1 MHREKNMNGEME
13 KTEKGSARVDAI
25 KEQAA
30 QLARK
35 AKEGFARLNERTQ
48 VYQEGAREFLDS
60 VGLYIKENPQR
71 SAIIAV
77 LAGLGLGLLIGRA
90 TKRGRD

>member
-30 QLARK
+30 QLAGK

>member
-1 MHREKNMNGEME
+1 MDR
-13 KTEKGSARVDAI
+13 TEKGRMDAI

-30 QLARK
+30 NLAGK
-35 AKEGFARLNERTQ
+35 AKEGMAKINERTQ
-48 VYQEGAREFLDS
+48 VYQEGAKEFLDS

-77 LAGLGLGLLIGRA
+77 LTGLGLGILLGRIS
-90 TKRGRD
+90 KRGRD